1 MRIAQQGDRVLVH
14 YVKRLRDECS
24 RTVSS
29 REPLELTVG
38 VNHPRLPGLGSALVG
53 LTAGQAATLSLQPE
67 LAYGLFDPKRI
78 RRWSR
83 QRFPQKTTLKA
94 GKLIWFTDGRGR
106 RRRIRILQVDSAVVV
121 IDANHPWAGQ
131 TLELEVQLLGFL
143 EQPLDLEVSIAV
155 ATVQKPRRS
164 RVVAFDVDAASLAS
178 LHDALPEWE
187 IESVNGATP
196 ASLSGH
202 WDPSAADLLVVGT
215 RDNAS
220 ETLGLCR
227 LLSFCTSYS
236 PEARS
241 EGTEVLVPGQSP
253 PRTVVAN
260 APLLVLVPAGQ
271 ETLVGAALEAGAR
284 GCLMLPIHAKE
295 LTSFLGRAREGNRPG
310 RHTLDLDQAQSE
322 DPWQEDGGEA

>member
-1 MRIAQQGDRVLVH
+1 MRIAQLGDRVLVH
-14 YVKRLRDECS
+14 YVKRVPDG

-53 LTAGQAATLSLQPE
+53 LTAGQAATCSVPPE
-67 LAYGLFDPKRI
+67 LAYGLSDPKRI
-78 RRWSR
+78 RHWPRL
-83 QRFPQKTTLKA
+83 RFPQEASLKA
-94 GKLIWFTDGRGR
+94 GKLFRFTDERGR
-106 RRRIRILQVDSAVVV
+106 RRRVRVVEVDSAAVVV
-121 IDANHPWAGQ
+121 DANHPWAGQ
-131 TLELEVQLLGFL
+131 TLELEVKLLGFL
-143 EQPLDLEVSIAV
+143 EQPFGLEVSTVV
-155 ATVQKPRRS
+155 ATARKPRRS
-164 RVVAFDVDAASLAS
+164 RVIAFDLDAASLVS

-187 IESVNGATP
+187 IESVKGATP

-202 WDPSAADLLVVGT
+202 WDPSIADLLIVGT

-227 LLSFCTSYS
+227 LLSFCSSYS
-236 PEARS
+236 TEAQGKGQQNLAPE
-241 EGTEVLVPGQSP
+241 QSP
-253 PRTVVAN
+253 QKIAVWN
-260 APLLVLVPAGQ
+260 APVLVLVPAGQ

-295 LTSFLGRAREGNRPG
+295 LTSFLGRARGGNRPG

-322 DPWQEDGGEA
+322 YPWQEDGGES

>member
-1 MRIAQQGDRVLVH
+1 MRIAQLGDRVLVH
-14 YVKRLRDECS
+14 YVKRVRDG

-29 REPLELTVG
+29 HQPLELTVG
-38 VNHPRLPGLGSALVG
+38 VYHPRLPGLGSALVG
-53 LTAGQAATLSLQPE
+53 LTAGQAVSLIVPSE
-67 LAYGLFDPKRI
+67 LAYGLSDPKRI

-83 QRFPQKTTLKA
+83 HRFPKKTTLKA
-94 GKLIWFTDGRGR
+94 GKLIWFTDERGR
-106 RRRIRILQVDSAVVV
+106 RRRIRILQVNSAVVV

-131 TLELEVQLLGFL
+131 TLELEVKLLGFP
-143 EQPLDLEVSIAV
+143 EQPLGLEVS
-155 ATVQKPRRS
+155 ATVARVHKPRRS
-164 RVVAFDVDAASLAS
+164 CLVAFDVDAASLVS

-187 IESVNGATP
+187 IESVHGATP

-236 PEARS
+236 PEART
-241 EGTEVLVPGQSP
+241 EGTDVLVPEQSP
-253 PRTVVAN
+253 QRTVVAN
-260 APLLVLVPAGQ
+260 TPLLVLVPTRQ
-271 ETLVGAALEAGAR
+271 ETLVSAALEAGAR

-295 LTSFLGRAREGNRPG
+295 LTSFLARARAGNRPG
-310 RHTLDLDQAQSE
+310 RHTLDLDQAQIE
-322 DPWQEDGGEA
+322 DPWQEYGGEA